1 MNYLKKNNAI
11 FASCKQ
17 SEVGCCRIYVVERD
31 GEYLTC
37 TEDELYEE
45 HDQDQVIGSAFNGS
59 WE

>member
-1 MNYLKKNNAI
+1 MKSKSLNNVTFSA
-11 FASCKQ
+11 CKQ
-17 SEVGCCRIYVVERD
+17 SEKGCCRIYVVERD

-37 TEDELYEE
+37 TEDELYAE

>member
-1 MNYLKKNNAI
+1 MKSKSLNNVTFSA
-11 FASCKQ
+11 CKQ
-17 SEVGCCRIYVVERD
+17 SEKGCCRIYVVECD

-37 TEDELYEE
+37 TEEQLYEE